1 MELLIQIML
10 AFLQANIMQNPQIF
24 QKVTEN
30 RSKILIW
37 LVALQYSN
45 RVVIYCNKLILTYG
59 SLENNS
65 DNTWKLEYNAER
77 IFNKIM
83 WSYDLRL
90 NVQYIEVYVDVL
102 YTINI

>member
-24 QKVTEN
+24 QKVTED

-45 RVVIYCNKLILTYG
+45 TRVVIYCNKLILSYG

-83 WSYDLRL
+83 
-90 NVQYIEVYVDVL
+90 
-102 YTINI
+102 

>member
-10 AFLQANIMQNPQIF
+10 AFLQANIMHNSQIF

-45 RVVIYCNKLILTYG
+45 RVVIYCNKLILSYR

-65 DNTWKLEYNAER
+65 DNTWKFEYNAER

-83 WSYDLRL
+83 
-90 NVQYIEVYVDVL
+90 
-102 YTINI
+102 

>member
-24 QKVTEN
+24 QNVTEN
-30 RSKILIW
+30 RSKVLIW
-37 LVALQYSN
+37 LGALQYSN
-45 RVVIYCNKLILTYG
+45 RVVIHCNKLILSYG

-77 IFNKIM
+77 IF
-83 WSYDLRL
+83 
-90 NVQYIEVYVDVL
+90 
-102 YTINI
+102 

>member
-45 RVVIYCNKLILTYG
+45 RVVIYCNKLILSYG

-83 WSYDLRL
+83 
-90 NVQYIEVYVDVL
+90 
-102 YTINI
+102 

>member
-10 AFLQANIMQNPQIF
+10 AFLQANIMQNRQIF

-45 RVVIYCNKLILTYG
+45 RVVIYCNKLILSYG

-83 WSYDLRL
+83 
-90 NVQYIEVYVDVL
+90 
-102 YTINI
+102 